1 MPKKKDQVF
10 YQLTVTEKQL
20 RLINTALEEYF
31 RIGLNQWGNLADR
44 LAMIGVD
51 LSPENP
57 NHKWIFDTMIHK
69 RDDVRIVLE
78 AAGRILWPYGLT
90 KQDEENILLQDIW
103 QVIRHQLWLDDPDRE
118 KRGYCVDSNKPLIQ
132 GSEPIARCVR
142 CAKPTYGRAND
153 SDRR

>member
-103 QVIRHQLWLDDPDRE
+103 QVIRHQLWLDRPDQESMRD
-118 KRGYCVDSNKPLIQ
+118 CVDSRKPFIQ
-132 GSEPIARCVR
+132 SMEPAPKCEKI
-142 CAKPTYGRAND
+142 T
-153 SDRR
+153 DRKA